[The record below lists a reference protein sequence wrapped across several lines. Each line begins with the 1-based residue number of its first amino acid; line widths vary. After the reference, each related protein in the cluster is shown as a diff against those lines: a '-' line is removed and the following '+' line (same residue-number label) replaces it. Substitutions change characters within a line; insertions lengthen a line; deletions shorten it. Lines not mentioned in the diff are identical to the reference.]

1 MRTKM
6 MIRICLIFRYGSADK
21 NGPSVLDVANLSAF
35 QISTQGP
42 PGARAMAM

>member
-21 NGPSVLDVANLSAF
+21 NGPSVLDVANFCAF
-35 QISTQGP
+35 HISTQGQ
-42 PGARAMAM
+42 PGARAMAL